1 MKLSLTVL
9 KMSFLLA
16 IFVGFSAS
24 AQIRIS
30 DQPAEKVVVF
40 GNNQVQMT
48 LDYNLKCVVTDLLVN
63 QEAALQAESGI
74 FSEIRTSAQTFS
86 TRKLDTSPE
95 VRTTKN
101 TVVLSNIAYGEG
113 KSRVRE
119 TWTFS
124 IDEVDIK
131 LNIERIVPENF
142 VADEVAFPSVNFKSI
157 RTWDGAFLGYG
168 GLAWFYL
175 FNEKLCTYG
184 VHTGSS
190 VFWNGT
196 TGNGLSV
203 SADAAGKQVASK
215 FTRSADD
222 HLVYSVSVSD
232 NELKYRY
239 DADTQRR
246 RFIREKTDVWQ
257 PFSLKAG
264 KYTQSVTFSRV
275 DYNQEYGRGH
285 LAGIKGEQVTSLLN
299 TIARIGVIDAGL
311 FGGNSWHTPYG
322 PICLHEQYIAQMGI
336 AINDQS
342 YIDGYKQCLEHYRDQ
357 AVQADGRV
365 LARWAYTNEDAMPG
379 TATPEGFYEAQ
390 WGYLLDSNPDFV
402 SNVSELYQQ
411 CGDRDWVKTFKTSCE
426 KSLDYML
433 ARDSDGDHL
442 VEMMT
447 DSHTEKRGSDWI
459 DIIWASYENAFV
471 NAKLYYALTL
481 WSGIEKQLGDTEK
494 AAYYSSYASLL
505 KTSFNKPTSE
515 GGFWKK
521 DNNWYVHWL
530 DKDHSVHGDN
540 LTIPVNFMAIA
551 YGICDD
557 DERKRAIL
565 DQVEEQMQKEKLFF
579 WPLCLYSYAKGEGN
593 DWQFPFPNY
602 ENGDLFLSWGA
613 VGVEAYAS
621 YKPELALKYIEN
633 TLARYEKDGLAFQR
647 YGRLKQ
653 EGLGD
658 DILSGNSLALVGL
671 YKSVYG
677 INPRYNRLYLNPHLP
692 DRLAGTALNYRFRRE
707 KLVIGLEKGY
717 YSISNSHFKLASA
730 NDFGFSASPKTLE
743 YFHSDD
749 DSCSLKVRVSG
760 KENLSVEIKNWDEK
774 ERVWNQS
781 TSPAAGK
788 INYAVFGL
796 KSESRYT
803 VELNDQPFKTLK
815 SDKNGSF
822 SFDVNPGT
830 TAMNIAIRPTT
841 PAL

>member
-1 MKLSLTVL
+1 MKLVPVL
-9 KMSFLLA
+9 LKLNFLLVL
-16 IFVGFSAS
+16 FTCLSAS
-24 AQIRIS
+24 AQITIS
-30 DQPAEKVVVF
+30 DQPAGKVVEF
-40 GNNQVQMT
+40 GNSQLLITVNY
-48 LDYNLKCVVTDLLVN
+48 DLKCVVTDLLVN
-63 QEAALQAESGI
+63 REPVLQSGSGI
-74 FSEIRTSAQTFS
+74 FSEIRTSDDTFS
-86 TRKLDTSPE
+86 SRKLNASPE
-95 VRTTKN
+95 IKTTGN
-101 TVVLSNIAYGEG
+101 TVMLSDIVYGEG
-113 KSRVRE
+113 KAQVKE
-119 TWTFS
+119 NWTFH
-124 IDEVDIK
+124 IGETDIR
-131 LNIERIVPENF
+131 LSIERTVPDTF
-142 VADEVAFPSVNFKSI
+142 VAEEVAFPSVNFKDI

-184 VHTGSS
+184 IHTGSS
-190 VFWNGT
+190 VFWNST

-203 SADAAGKQVASK
+203 SAEVAGKQLASK

-222 HLVYSVSVSD
+222 HLVYAVSVSD
-232 NELKYRY
+232 NEMIYRY
-239 DADTQRR
+239 DADTKRR
-246 RFIREKTDVWQ
+246 RFIREKTDVWDA
-257 PFSLKAG
+257 FSVKAG
-264 KYTQSVTFSRV
+264 KYTESVTFSRV
-275 DYNQEYGRGH
+275 GYNEEYDRGN
-285 LAGIKGEQVTSLLN
+285 LAGINGKQVTSLLN

-336 AINDQS
+336 AINDQR
-342 YIDGYKQCLEHYRDQ
+342 YIDGYKQCLEYYRDQ
-357 AVQADGRV
+357 AIQPDGRV

-411 CGDRDWVKTFKTSCE
+411 CGDLNWVKTFKASCE
-426 KSLDYML
+426 KALDYML
-433 ARDSDGDHL
+433 ARDSNGNHL

-447 DSHTEKRGSDWI
+447 GSHTEKRGSDWI

-481 WSGIEKQLGDTEK
+481 WSAVEKQLGDTEK
-494 AAYYSSYASLL
+494 AGYYSGCASKL
-505 KTSFNKPTSE
+505 KAGFNKSTRE
-515 GGFWKK
+515 GGFWNE

-530 DKDHSVHGDN
+530 DQDRSVHGDN
-540 LTIPVNFMAIA
+540 LTVPVNFMAVA

-557 DERKRAIL
+557 DQRKRAIL

-579 WPLCLYSYAKGEGN
+579 WPLCLYTYAKGEGN

-633 TLARYEKDGLAFQR
+633 TLSRYEKDGLAFQR

-692 DRLAGTALNYRFRRE
+692 GRLAGTVLKYRFRGDQ
-707 KLVIGLEKGY
+707 LVIGLDKGR
-717 YSISNSHFKLASA
+717 YSVSNPQFKLVSA
-730 NDFGFSASPKTLE
+730 TDFGFSASKSVLE

-749 DSCSLKVRVSG
+749 DSCSLKAELSG
-760 KENLSVEIKNWDEK
+760 EGTLSVELKKWDEK
-774 ERVWNQS
+774 ERIWDQS
-781 TSPAAGK
+781 ISSGTGR
-788 INYAVFGL
+788 INYAVSGL
-796 KSESRYT
+796 KAESQYT
-803 VELNDQPFKTLK
+803 VTVNDQPFKTLT
-815 SDKNGSF
+815 SDKNGSLK
-822 SFDVNPGT
+822 FDVNPG
-830 TAMNIAIRPTT
+830 ANAARLKLRSISR
-841 PAL
+841 

>member
-1 MKLSLTVL
+1 MKPRLTILKLTILFVL
-9 KMSFLLA
+9 FA
-16 IFVGFSAS
+16 AFSAP

-30 DQPAEKVVVF
+30 DRPDEKVVVF

-48 LDYNLKCVVTDLLVN
+48 LNYNLKCVVTDLLVN
-63 QEAALQAESGI
+63 QEAVLQTESGI

-95 VRTTKN
+95 IKTTNN

-113 KSRVRE
+113 KERVRE
-119 TWTFS
+119 RWTFS
-124 IDEVDIK
+124 IDEAGIS
-131 LNIERIVPENF
+131 LNIERVVPESF
-142 VADEVAFPSVNFKSI
+142 VAEEVAFPSVNFKDI
-157 RTWDGAFLGYG
+157 RTWDGAFLDYG

-184 VHTGSS
+184 VHAGSS
-190 VFWNGT
+190 VFWNSS
-196 TGNGLSV
+196 TGNGLSI

-232 NELKYRY
+232 NELKYRH

-257 PFSLKAG
+257 PFSLKGG

-275 DYNQEYGRGH
+275 DYNREYGRGH
-285 LAGIKGEQVTSLLN
+285 LAGINGGQVTNLLN

-342 YIDGYKQCLEHYRDQ
+342 YIDGYKECLERYRDR

-379 TATPEGFYEAQ
+379 TATPDGFYEAQ

-411 CGDRDWVKTFKTSCE
+411 CGDLNWVRTFKTTCE
-426 KSLDYML
+426 KALDYML
-433 ARDSDGDHL
+433 ARDTDGDHL

-447 DSHTEKRGSDWI
+447 GSHTEKRGSDWI

-481 WSGIEKQLGDTEK
+481 WSDIEKQLGDTEK
-494 AAYYSSYASLL
+494 AGYYSTSASLL
-505 KTSFNKPTSE
+505 KASFNKPTSD
-515 GGFWKK
+515 GGFWKEG
-521 DNNWYVHWL
+521 NNWYVYWL

-540 LTIPVNFMAIA
+540 MTIPVNFMAIA

-557 DERKRAIL
+557 DQRKRAIL
-565 DQVEEQMQKEKLFF
+565 DRVEEQMQKEKLFF
-579 WPLCLYSYAKGEGN
+579 WPLCLYTYAKGEGN

-621 YKPELALKYIEN
+621 YNPELALKYIEN

-677 INPRYNRLYLNPHLP
+677 VNPRYNRLYLNPHLP
-692 DRLAGTALNYRFRRE
+692 GRLAGTTLNYRFRGDR
-707 KLVIGLEKGY
+707 LVIGLDSGH
-717 YSISNSHFKLASA
+717 YSVSNSQFRVASA
-730 NDFGFSASPKTLE
+730 NDFGFSASPGTLE

-749 DSCSLKVRVSG
+749 DSCSLQIRASAE
-760 KENLSVEIKNWDEK
+760 ENLSVEIKKWDEK
-774 ERVWNQS
+774 ERVWNQTAS
-781 TSPAAGK
+781 SGTGK
-788 INYAVFGL
+788 ISYAVCQLKPRNEYAVFM
-796 KSESRYT
+796 
-803 VELNDQPFKTLK
+803 NDQVFKTLQ
-815 SDKNGSF
+815 SDHKGRLE
-822 SFDVNPGT
+822 FDVTSKTGLS
-830 TAMNIAIRPTT
+830 AIHIR
-841 PAL
+841 LLNE